1 MDTSDQ
7 PIFELEML
15 VVRQAITKKTK
26 MNPEKIFAWDTLLSV
41 GIGTDDFYPLI
52 KAIDLSPFQEK
63 EPIPEVTLEDVEFIF
78 RGKHWPNETVGSL
91 AAGLGSLVGY
101 KKSLKYQNDNE
112 IYKRRKGKLEEYK
125 KSLGI

>member
-1 MDTSDQ
+1 MGISDQ

-26 MNPEKIFAWDTLLSV
+26 INPEEIFAWDTLCSV

-63 EPIPEVTLEDVEFIF
+63 EPIPEVTLKDVEFIF
-78 RGKHWPNETVGSL
+78 HDTCWPEMTVGSL
-91 AAGLGSLVGY
+91 ATKLGTLVAYLKSLKYKDEIPAYLKNKKRLENY
-101 KKSLKYQNDNE
+101 KKSLV
-112 IYKRRKGKLEEYK
+112 
-125 KSLGI
+125 